1 MADISSEFSISYEA
15 FMYYIKVERNRSDHT
30 VENYGRDLRRFF
42 TWCSGQSISRP
53 EEVGH
58 RLVVDFL
65 VYLEGKGGLGLRSVA
80 RIRSTLRQFFG
91 FLVAEGRLETDPT
104 VLVEAP
110 KFRQPLPKVL
120 SPERVETLL
129 NAPDRDT
136 PLGLRD
142 AAMIQLVY
150 STGLRVS
157 ELVSLP
163 IRYVDPRIGVLRT
176 VGKGDKERLVPMGD
190 EALEVVHD
198 YLVRA
203 RPLLDPEAAC
213 PALFVTRRGKQMTR
227 QNFFIR
233 LRNYAVTAGIAI
245 KISPHVL
252 RHSFATHLLE
262 NGADLRSLQ
271 AMLGHSDIT
280 TTQIYTHVSKARLA
294 KLHAQYHP
302 RGGRFFPD
310 ER

>member
-1 MADISSEFSISYEA
+1 MSESGAKLYISYEA
-15 FMYYIKVERNRSDHT
+15 FMYYIKVEKNRSDHT

-42 TWCSGQSISRP
+42 DWCIGRDIHDP
-53 EEVGH
+53 GGVGH
-58 RLVVDFL
+58 REVVDFL
-65 VYLEGKGGLGLRSVA
+65 VHLEGKGGLSLRSIA

-91 FLVAEGRLETDPT
+91 FLVSEGRLEADPT

-120 SPERVETLL
+120 SADKVESLL
-129 NAPDRDT
+129 ATPDRDT

-163 IRYVDPRIGVLRT
+163 IRYVDARVGVLRT
-176 VGKGDKERLVPMGD
+176 LGKGDKERLVPMGE
-190 EALEVVHD
+190 EALAVVHE
-198 YLVRA
+198 YLVRS
-203 RPLLDPEAAC
+203 RPLLDPESSC
-213 PALFVTRRGKQMTR
+213 PALFVNRRGKQMTR
-227 QNFFIR
+227 QNFFVR
-233 LRNYAVTAGIAI
+233 LRNYGQMAGIAL

-302 RGGRFFPD
+302 RGGSFFSD
-310 ER
+310 EI